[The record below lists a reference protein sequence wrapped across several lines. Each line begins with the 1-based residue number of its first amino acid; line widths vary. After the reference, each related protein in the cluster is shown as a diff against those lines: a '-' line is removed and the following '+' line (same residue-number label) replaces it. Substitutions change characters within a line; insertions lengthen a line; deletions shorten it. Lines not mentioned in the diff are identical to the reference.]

1 LSNDV
6 LPLLREIGLHFEVEV
21 GGREELGGKGEPT
34 GLDSSVEGM
43 LFKRVLNWIGTQD
56 GH

>member
-1 LSNDV
+1 V
-6 LPLLREIGLHFEVEV
+6 LLLLREIGLHFEVEV